1 MSNVLAK
8 TDHKYIKVNPQR
20 GTYIKGT
27 RIRVKNIII
36 HYKSGMP
43 VEEILEGFPNITP
56 AQFYDALSYYY
67 DYKEQIEKEI
77 REEDL
82 QEIEKKFNL
91 KLQLNGT
98 LKVRNGQD
106 TNLPR

>member
-1 MSNVLAK
+1 MSNSLVK
-8 TDHKYIKVNPQR
+8 TDHKYIKVDPQR
-20 GTYIKGT
+20 GAYIKGT

-77 REEDL
+77 EAENL
-82 QEIEKKFNL
+82 HEIEKEFNL
-91 KLQLNGT
+91 KLQPNGT
-98 LKVRNGQD
+98 LKIKNG
-106 TNLPR
+106 

>member
-1 MSNVLAK
+1 MSNTLAK
-8 TDHKYIKVNPQR
+8 ADHKYIKVDPQR

-27 RIRVKNIII
+27 RVRVKNIII
-36 HYKSGMP
+36 HYKSGMS

-77 REEDL
+77 KAEGL
-82 QEIEKKFNL
+82 HEIEKKFNL
-91 KLQLNGT
+91 KLRLNGT
-98 LKVRNGQD
+98 LKVQNG
-106 TNLPR
+106 

>member
-1 MSNVLAK
+1 MSNTLVKA
-8 TDHKYIKVNPQR
+8 DHKYIKVEPEK

-27 RIRVKNIII
+27 RVRVKNIII
-36 HYKSGMP
+36 HYKSGMS

-77 REEDL
+77 RAEDL

-98 LKVRNGQD
+98 LKVQNG
-106 TNLPR
+106 

>member
-1 MSNVLAK
+1 MSNTVVKA
-8 TDHKYIKVNPQR
+8 DHKYIKVESEK

-27 RIRVKNIII
+27 RVRVKNIII
-36 HYKSGMP
+36 HYKSGMS

-77 REEDL
+77 KAEDL

-91 KLQLNGT
+91 KLRLNGT
-98 LKVRNGQD
+98 LKVQNG
-106 TNLPR
+106 

>member
-1 MSNVLAK
+1 MGITLAE
-8 TDHKYIKVNPQR
+8 TDHKYIKVDPQR

-36 HYKSGMP
+36 HYKSGMS

-77 REEDL
+77 RAENL
-82 QEIEKKFNL
+82 HKIEKEFNL

-98 LKVRNGQD
+98 FMVQNG
-106 TNLPR
+106 

>member
-1 MSNVLAK
+1 MSNTLVKA
-8 TDHKYIKVNPQR
+8 DHKYIEVDPQK

-27 RIRVKNIII
+27 RVRVKNIII
-36 HYKSGMP
+36 HYKSGMS

-77 REEDL
+77 RAEDL
-82 QEIEKKFNL
+82 QEIEKRFNL
-91 KLQLNGT
+91 KLRLNGT
-98 LKVRNGQD
+98 LKVQNG
-106 TNLPR
+106 

>member
-1 MSNVLAK
+1 MSNTLVKA
-8 TDHKYIKVNPQR
+8 DHKYIRVEPGK
-20 GTYIKGT
+20 GTYIKDT
-27 RIRVKNIII
+27 RVRVKNIII
-36 HYKSGMP
+36 HYKSGMS

-77 REEDL
+77 RAEDL

-91 KLQLNGT
+91 KLRLNGT
-98 LKVRNGQD
+98 LKVQNG
-106 TNLPR
+106 

>member
-1 MSNVLAK
+1 MSNTLVK
-8 TDHKYIKVNPQR
+8 TDHKYIKVEPEK

-27 RIRVKNIII
+27 RVRVKNIII
-36 HYKSGMP
+36 HYKSGMS

-77 REEDL
+77 RAEDL
-82 QEIEKKFNL
+82 QEIEKKFSL
-91 KLQLNGT
+91 KLRLNGT
-98 LKVRNGQD
+98 LKVQNG
-106 TNLPR
+106 

>member
-1 MSNVLAK
+1 MGSTLAK
-8 TDHKYIKVNPQR
+8 TDHKYIKVDPQR

-36 HYKSGMP
+36 HYKSGMS

-77 REEDL
+77 RAENL
-82 QEIEKKFNL
+82 HEIEKEFNL

-98 LKVRNGQD
+98 FMVQNG
-106 TNLPR
+106 